1 MSEVKSTK
9 ETANNDNEVLAPV
22 IVMKRL
28 IDITDEDVI
37 SVINRIHL
45 LTENTIISRNGLHG
59 LDFYQSFRKYGD
71 CSIDVELA
79 SYDTGDGYFTTFSKC
94 RIQFHHESVWF
105 TEFGSD
111 DEISG
116 YNKNHFFGYLKLQ
129 ELGYKLPDTPQWT

>member
-1 MSEVKSTK
+1 
-9 ETANNDNEVLAPV
+9 
-22 IVMKRL
+22 MKRL

-45 LTENTIISRNGLHG
+45 LTENKVISRNGLLG
-59 LDFYQSFRKYGD
+59 LDFYESFRKYGD
-71 CSIDVELA
+71 CSIDVELV
-79 SYDTGDGYFTTFSKC
+79 SNDTITDGYYTTISKC

-105 TEFGSD
+105 TEYGSD

-129 ELGYKLPDTPQWT
+129 ELGYKLPDVPQWT